1 MGLIRPI
8 VGLATVVCV
17 ALGVSGTAVAQP
29 TIGFSASAGD
39 RAGWLSGVDGYGG
52 TRGQVIRR
60 AAAASAPRASTIT
73 GEGFLSYLGG
83 PVLHSS
89 APYLV
94 FWTPSGESIPA
105 RSRSLMARYFTD
117 VAADSGK
124 VSNVFGVLRQYYD
137 RTGFADYRQT
147 FDPRRQVIIDRRPYP
162 QRDPTACPYVSP
174 VAWVPAAWPPGT
186 HATCISDAQI
196 RSELQRLITADRLPT
211 AGSHRAA
218 FPGQGFPFPGLLG
231 EGIPGNP
238 IGGHLSANAPIYFVV
253 LPANVEFC
261 YFRGTQ
267 CTANLQWGYH
277 LSFTDA
283 QGNVVLYAP
292 ISMDPNAGGPP
303 PPPFSGRC
311 DLGVTGVQE
320 PNRDRGDCA
329 INTLSHEDSET
340 ITDPIGDVSHSG
352 WFATIVNDI
361 VGQESGD
368 ACVGYGSFDPA
379 HGRNPDAYAPTLG
392 GSAAAGTLYTQ
403 LINRHRYYTQSEWSN
418 GNANC
423 EMRPSPGRIIPRFAA
438 PRRPVKVGRSLRF
451 DPAVSRSRNPLS
463 SATWQF
469 GDGSPTAFFSA
480 SATLTSVEHRYRKPG
495 RYTVTLTLVDDHGS
509 LKTTTRLVT
518 VHRR

>member
-1 MGLIRPI
+1 MFSRVGLIRPI

-29 TIGFSASAGD
+29 TIGGFSASAGD
-39 RAGWLSGVDGYGG
+39 RAGRVSGVDGYGG
-52 TRGQVIRR
+52 TRGQAIRR
-60 AAAASAPRASTIT
+60 AVAASAPGASTIT

-83 PVLHSS
+83 PVVHSS

-94 FWTPSGESIPA
+94 FWTPSGEGVPA
-105 RSRSLMARYFTD
+105 RSRALMARYFTD

-124 VSNVFGVLRQYYD
+124 ASNVFGVLRQYYD
-137 RTGFADYRQT
+137 RMGFADYRQT
-147 FDPRRQVIIDRRPYP
+147 FDRTRQVIIDRQPYP
-162 QRDPTACPYVSP
+162 QRDPTACPLVSTYP
-174 VAWVPAAWPPGT
+174 
-186 HATCISDAQI
+186 TCISDAQI

-218 FPGQGFPFPGLLG
+218 FPGQGFPFPGRLG

-253 LPANVEFC
+253 FPANVEFC

-267 CTANLQWGYH
+267 CTAKQMWAYH

-292 ISMDPNAGGPP
+292 ISMDPSAGGPP

-320 PNRDRGDCA
+320 PNRDPGDCA
-329 INTLSHEDSET
+329 INVLSHEDSET
-340 ITDPIGDVSHSG
+340 ITEPIVDIGHSG
-352 WFATIVNDI
+352 WFASTTGNNLD
-361 VGQESGD
+361 GQESGD

-379 HGRNPDAYAPTLG
+379 HGRNPDAYGPTLG

-403 LINRHRYYTQSEWSN
+403 LINGHRYYTQSEWSN
-418 GNANC
+418 GNGNC
-423 EMRPSPGRIIPRFAA
+423 EMRPSPGRIVPRFTG
-438 PRRPVKVGRSLRF
+438 PRRPVRVGRSLRF
-451 DPAVSRSRNPLS
+451 DPSASRSRNPLS

-469 GDGSPTAFFSA
+469 GDGSPAAFFSA
-480 SATLTSVEHRYRKPG
+480 NATLTSVEHHYRKPG
-495 RYTVTLTLVDDHGS
+495 RYTVTLTLVDSTGN
-509 LKTTTRLVT
+509 LKTTARLVT
-518 VHRR
+518 VQRR